1 MLRLDKESA
10 HTPRSS
16 VAAYEGK
23 RSKGY
28 EGMAVS
34 PDGRYLYPLLEGP
47 LYVSNGTAKAYEK
60 TPAGKEYLR
69 ILQV

>member
-1 MLRLDKESA
+1 
-10 HTPRSS
+10 
-16 VAAYEGK
+16 
-23 RSKGY
+23 
-28 EGMAVS
+28 MAVS
-34 PDGRYLYPLLEGP
+34 LDGRYLYPLLEGP